1 MLPTNTRI
9 LCVDE
14 KDCCQMLDFMLN
26 ISKPVFEFVGADSAE
41 KALKLAENEKFDIYL
56 LEYCLPEMSGI
67 ELCRRIRKTDAD
79 TPILFFSGMARPA
92 DRDEAMAAGA
102 TEYLIKPNDLDKFVE
117 TVERLLHKGLIVSKP
132 VPAINNKV
140 H

>member
-1 MLPTNTRI
+1 
-9 LCVDE
+9 
-14 KDCCQMLDFMLN
+14 MLDFMLN

-79 TPILFFSGMARPA
+79 TPILFFSGIARPA

-102 TEYLIKPNDLDKFVE
+102 TEYLIKPNDLDKFAE

-140 H
+140 HYGIY